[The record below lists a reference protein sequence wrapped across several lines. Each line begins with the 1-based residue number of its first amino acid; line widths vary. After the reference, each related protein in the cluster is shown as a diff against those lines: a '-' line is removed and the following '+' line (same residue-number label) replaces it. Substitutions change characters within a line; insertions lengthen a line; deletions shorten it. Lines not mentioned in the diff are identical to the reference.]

1 MNAFVGNTAVK
12 AAEGGAQSGAYMESV
27 SKTGLK
33 KDVVATPHMI
43 RKTTAELSEQV
54 SHFANVNQDIAGQT
68 KLLALNATIEAA
80 RAGDAGR
87 GFSVVATE
95 VKNLAEQAE
104 KNSHEFQSVVGGS
117 LDGLQALTNDLAGRL
132 ESQRLTEMSQTLV
145 QLIVRNLFERT
156 ADVRWWATDSAFW
169 RALQEPSA
177 DMAKRAGE
185 RLGVINLYYTVYM
198 NLVLAD
204 ASGTIV
210 AISKPENFPGLVG
223 QNVTGERW
231 FKEAMLTA
239 SGDDYVVD
247 DIRPDPFHANRAA
260 AIYSAAVRS
269 EGERFSE
276 PVGVLGIFFDWQEQG
291 RSIVCDEPSFN
302 AVEWERTRVLLLD
315 REHRIIS
322 SSDNAGLYSTY
333 PLDTRMGSKGAYVN
347 NDGAVI
353 AYAQTIGYEEYD
365 GLGWYGVIE
374 QKQDM

>member
-247 DIRPDPFHANRAA
+247 DIRPDPFPA
-260 AIYSAAVRS
+260 
-269 EGERFSE
+269 
-276 PVGVLGIFFDWQEQG
+276 
-291 RSIVCDEPSFN
+291 CDLPD
-302 AVEWERTRVLLLD
+302 A
-315 REHRIIS
+315 
-322 SSDNAGLYSTY
+322 
-333 PLDTRMGSKGAYVN
+333 
-347 NDGAVI
+347 
-353 AYAQTIGYEEYD
+353 
-365 GLGWYGVIE
+365 
-374 QKQDM
+374 